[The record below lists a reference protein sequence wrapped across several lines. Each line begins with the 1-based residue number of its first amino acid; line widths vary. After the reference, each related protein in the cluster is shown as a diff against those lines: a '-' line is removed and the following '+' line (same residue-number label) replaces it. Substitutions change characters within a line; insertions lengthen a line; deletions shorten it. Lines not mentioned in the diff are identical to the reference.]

1 MEVLLACRAVLAE
14 LYSLNGTGCDLNI
27 FKLNAC
33 TASLVCLACTYEYIY
48 VYCNM
53 DLLYVYICAHCVSI
67 NPKLVRIL
75 TVSAS
80 FDCHMAS
87 FCRKGAAATDFQ
99 CRMATEVYVRLGP
112 NNQLAVWS

>member
-1 MEVLLACRAVLAE
+1 
-14 LYSLNGTGCDLNI
+14 
-27 FKLNAC
+27 
-33 TASLVCLACTYEYIY
+33 
-48 VYCNM
+48 M

-112 NNQLAVWS
+112 NNQLAVWT